1 MTETMILQGTEFN
14 PATDVAYSSIKVN
27 AVGGKSVG
35 ILNSTS
41 KKAVYLNT
49 PLMLTWGINEYTD
62 DKSGKITYDM
72 ALQFPGS
79 GYETDDTSA
88 FMENMK
94 AFEDK
99 IKSDAQTNSKDWF
112 GKAKM
117 SPDVIDALYTP
128 MLKYPKDKETGEPDY
143 DRSPTLKVKIPYW
156 EGEWKTEVYDLEGNS
171 LFPSTDSPMTT
182 PKDCITKGTN
192 VAVMLICGGIW
203 FANGKFGVTWKLQQA
218 AVKPKVSMRGKFMI
232 KVSEEDKARASAQR
246 EDDDDDEDDDD
257 APSNTQTQAEDS
269 DEEDE
274 PQSVSHE
281 VQEEIEE
288 APKKQVKKKV
298 VRKKV

>member
-1 MTETMILQGTEFN
+1 MTENMILQGTEFN
-14 PATDVAYSSIKVN
+14 PASDVTYSAIKVN

-35 ILNSTS
+35 ILNTAS

-62 DKSGKITYDM
+62 DKSGKVTYDM
-72 ALQFPGS
+72 ALQFPGN
-79 GYETDDTSA
+79 GYETDDSTA
-88 FMENMK
+88 FLENMK

-143 DRSPTLKVKIPYW
+143 DRSPTLKVKIPFW
-156 EGEWKTEVYDLEGNS
+156 EGEWKTEVYDLEGS
-171 LFPSTDSPMTT
+171 ALFPSTDSPMMT
-182 PKDCITKGTN
+182 PKDFITKGSN

-218 AVKPKVSMRGKFMI
+218 AVKPKLSMKGKFMI
-232 KVSEEDKARASAQR
+232 KVSEEDKARASAKR
-246 EDDDDDEDDDD
+246 DDDEDDDED
-257 APSNTQTQAEDS
+257 DDVPGLTSTEAQDS
-269 DEEDE
+269 DEEED
-274 PQSVSHE
+274 VSQQ

-298 VRKKV
+298 VRKKAT